1 MEAVLGILAVVALA
15 APAGLAAAW
24 FSTHGA
30 DALSTL
36 FRPDHGLGWPHGVQE
51 EEPTAWNWD
60 RATRSQVADPRAEQ
74 AQPPA
79 VAPVAFRVGPGS
91 ARDGWTGRDLR
102 PRWR

>member
-1 MEAVLGILAVVALA
+1 VIDVVLSIVVVLALA

-24 FSTHGA
+24 FSTRGA

-36 FRPDHGLGWPHGVQE
+36 FRPDRGLGWPHGVQE

-60 RATRSQVADPRAEQ
+60 RRGSQVADPRAEDP
-74 AQPPA
+74 QPPA

-91 ARDGWTGRDLR
+91 ARDGRSSR
-102 PRWR
+102 